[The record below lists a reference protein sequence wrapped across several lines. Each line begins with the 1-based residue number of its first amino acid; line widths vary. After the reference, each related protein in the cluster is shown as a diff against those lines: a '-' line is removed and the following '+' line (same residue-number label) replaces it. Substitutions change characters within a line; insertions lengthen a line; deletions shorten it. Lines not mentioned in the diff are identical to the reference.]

1 MRRMKIC
8 EEQGTGIDKAVNA
21 AEIFQLPP
29 PDFRTEGDNMKAVL
43 LAPRQ
48 FGEMTQ
54 VERVRAAYQ
63 HAVLKVLAN
72 SRMTNSSLCERLG
85 IAKQNAAQ
93 ASRIIKDALAAGL
106 IRPADPEAPRAGYV
120 PHWA

>member
-63 HAVLKVLAN
+63 HAVL
-72 SRMTNSSLCERLG
+72 
-85 IAKQNAAQ
+85 
-93 ASRIIKDALAAGL
+93 L
-106 IRPADPEAPRAGYV
+106 IRP
-120 PHWA
+120 H

>member
-1 MRRMKIC
+1 
-8 EEQGTGIDKAVNA
+8 
-21 AEIFQLPP
+21 
-29 PDFRTEGDNMKAVL
+29 MKAVTIGP
-43 LAPRQ
+43 AAIWINDS
-48 FGEMTQ
+48 G
-54 VERVRAAYQ
+54 ERVRAAYQ

-93 ASRIIKDALAAGL
+93 ASRIIRDALASGL
-106 IRPADPEAPRAGYV
+106 IRPADPDAPRAGYI